1 MNNARTFLY
10 GVAFWFFV
18 IGSFSTYLSAM
29 NLTVQLPGGQTVQV
43 TAEDNTSVEQLKVKV
58 FGVTEIT
65 PTNQIIFKG
74 NKKLEDTHALSSYGI
89 KDGDTLRVEF
99 GVVATKSEKSNSGTL
114 WIIIGFLVIIG
125 TGVFFMRRK
134 PSEDTQR

>member
-1 MNNARTFLY
+1 MKNTRTFLY
-10 GVAFWFFV
+10 GVAFWFLV

-74 NKKLEDTHALSSYGI
+74 DKRLEDTHTLSSYKI

-99 GVVATKSEKSNSGTL
+99 GVVATKSVKSDSGTL
-114 WIIIGFLVIIG
+114 WIIIGFIAIIG

-134 PSEDTQR
+134 PSDDSQR